1 MSKKTKWTGT
11 AGKLTWKFPHIAKD
25 APQQMEKASK
35 FCEGYKEFLNG
46 GKTEREC
53 VRLAV
58 RMLKKAGYKPFDPKA
73 SYEPGDKVYYVN
85 REKSVIATTFGKKP
99 LTDGLRINGAHIDSP
114 RLDLKPNPVYEKEDI
129 AYFKTHYYGGI
140 RKYQWGTIPLAMH
153 GVIVKKD
160 GEKVEIS
167 IGEKEGDPVFCVT
180 DLLPHLA
187 AKQNDPE
194 AGGGNQGR
202 GAEHRRRFRAVPGR
216 GCEGAGQASG
226 ASDFKRNVWDHGARL
241 LPGGDRDGSGPQGR
255 GRGL

>member
-1 MSKKTKWTGT
+1 MC
-11 AGKLTWKFPHIAKD
+11 IRD
-25 APQQMEKASK
+25 
-35 FCEGYKEFLNG
+35 
-46 GKTEREC
+46 R
-53 VRLAV
+53 
-58 RMLKKAGYKPFDPKA
+58 
-73 SYEPGDKVYYVN
+73 VYYVN

-180 DLLPHLA
+180 DLLPHLT
-187 AKQNDPE
+187 AKQNDRKLAEGIKGEELNIVVGSVPFLSLIHIY
-194 AGGGNQGR
+194 QGVPDHLQHRQRRGKIFRHHSGAVYGALPGAVRPQHHGASQRPKR
-202 GAEHRRRFRAVPGR
+202 GALGHY
-216 GCEGAGQASG
+216 
-226 ASDFKRNVWDHGARL
+226 L
-241 LPGGDRDGSGPQGR
+241 
-255 GRGL
+255 